1 MSILVLITTITI
13 TTGNICLGHEVT
25 KCKYNKQ
32 IHQTA
37 MFRSYNAIA
46 F

>member
-1 MSILVLITTITI
+1 MSILVLITTITV

-25 KCKYNKQ
+25 KCKYNEQ
-32 IHQTA
+32 IYQTA
-37 MFRSYNAIA
+37 RFRSYNVIA